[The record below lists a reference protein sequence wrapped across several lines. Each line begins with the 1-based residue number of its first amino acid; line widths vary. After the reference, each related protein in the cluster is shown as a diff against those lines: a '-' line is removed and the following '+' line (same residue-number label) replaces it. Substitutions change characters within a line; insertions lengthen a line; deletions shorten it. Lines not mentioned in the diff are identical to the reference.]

1 MKILIVIP
9 AYNEEKI
16 LRENILEVFNFC
28 RANLKIDWQI
38 VIADNNSSDRTSLIG
53 RGLVGQYP
61 KVDYLLVEKQGKGA
75 AIRAG
80 WQNFSADIYSFMDA
94 DLATD
99 LSALP
104 RLIEAISQGYDLVI
118 GSRFHPR
125 SEIKRSLTRKIF
137 SSGYRLILKIFLKTK
152 IKDAPCGFKAINSKI
167 KANILPQVENNQ
179 WFFDSELVI
188 LAERSGYKIKEI
200 PVIWN
205 DPRKETDKSR
215 VSPISLSLAY
225 FKQVLVL
232 RKRLSNINKF

>member
-1 MKILIVIP
+1 MSW
-9 AYNEEKI
+9 E
-16 LRENILEVFNFC
+16 F
-28 RANLKIDWQI
+28 Q
-38 VIADNNSSDRTSLIG
+38 
-53 RGLVGQYP
+53 
-61 KVDYLLVEKQGKGA
+61 
-75 AIRAG
+75 AI
-80 WQNFSADIYSFMDA
+80 WYS
-94 DLATD
+94 
-99 LSALP
+99 
-104 RLIEAISQGYDLVI
+104 
-118 GSRFHPR
+118 
-125 SEIKRSLTRKIF
+125 SLTRKIF

-232 RKRLSNINKF
+232 RKRLNKRIMNQELWIMDYWFRL